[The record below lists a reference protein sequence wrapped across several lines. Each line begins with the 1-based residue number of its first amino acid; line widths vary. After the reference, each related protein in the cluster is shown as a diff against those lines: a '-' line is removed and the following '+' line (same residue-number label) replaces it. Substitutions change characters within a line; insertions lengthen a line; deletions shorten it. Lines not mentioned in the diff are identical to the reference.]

1 MNNHPFDTLIK
12 GNATRSYD
20 TKWYPQSVSDYKKVF
35 KIENNEA
42 LLKNIAYNMQY
53 LEFLEKELEE
63 LDPSTV
69 LKRMLTKTYVI
80 TSASIIEGLFL
91 NLVQTKGWNESK
103 KIRFVKLIDI
113 LDEKCKEN
121 NVDTSITATIHQVR
135 ELRNRIHLQKTEDD
149 SISDHDYNAFTEDVK
164 QETQELLYRI
174 LISPEISNVS
184 IFNFLKPTETIT
196 EK

>member
-1 MNNHPFDTLIK
+1 MYTLIK

-20 TKWYPQSVSDYKKVF
+20 TKWYPQSVSNYKQVF

-53 LEFLEKELEE
+53 LEFIEKELEE

-80 TSASIIEGLFL
+80 TSASIIEGLFF
-91 NLVQTKGWNESK
+91 NLIQTKGW
-103 KIRFVKLIDI
+103 KITGRNDFANVIKL
-113 LDEKCKEN
+113 LEEKCKEN
-121 NVDTSITATIHQVR
+121 NVDASITETIHQVR
-135 ELRNRIHLQKTEDD
+135 NFRNRIHLDKNKED

-174 LISPEISNVS
+174 LISPEISNEITV
-184 IFNFLKPTETIT
+184 FDFLKPTETIM